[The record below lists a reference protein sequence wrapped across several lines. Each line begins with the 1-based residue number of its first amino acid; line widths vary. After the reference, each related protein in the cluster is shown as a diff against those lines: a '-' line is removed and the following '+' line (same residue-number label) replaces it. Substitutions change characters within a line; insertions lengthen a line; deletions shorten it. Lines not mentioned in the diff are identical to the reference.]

1 MDWITPNTLQNE
13 TLGLANIHNKQWSGA
28 HGRAPFLYGRAVR
41 YLGLGRKFA
50 QLSVSV
56 GMVERPPCWRESGTE
71 TQS

>member
-1 MDWITPNTLQNE
+1 M
-13 TLGLANIHNKQWSGA
+13 
-28 HGRAPFLYGRAVR
+28 GRSQLTMIGSTFSYGRASR

-71 TQS
+71 TLF

>member
-1 MDWITPNTLQNE
+1 M
-13 TLGLANIHNKQWSGA
+13 
-28 HGRAPFLYGRAVR
+28 GRSQLTMIGSTFGSTFSYGRASR

-71 TQS
+71 TLF

>member
-41 YLGLGRKFA
+41 YLGQAPTFEQISESGSGL
-50 QLSVSV
+50 
-56 GMVERPPCWRESGTE
+56 ERLLCWRESGTE
-71 TQS
+71 TLF